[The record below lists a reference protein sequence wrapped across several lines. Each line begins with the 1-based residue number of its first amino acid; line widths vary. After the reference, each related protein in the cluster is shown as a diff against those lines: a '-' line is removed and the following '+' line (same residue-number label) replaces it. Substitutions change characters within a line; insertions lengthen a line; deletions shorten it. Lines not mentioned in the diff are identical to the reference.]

1 MIRVSG
7 TVTYTDETSVDFAA
21 GINVLAQWET
31 YAQTR
36 KIETDAQK
44 SPMTWTLYV
53 AYAALDLGKDIGFDT
68 WRKRVADVDL
78 KADDADPTQAD
89 QSAE

>member
-7 TVTYTDETSVDFAA
+7 TVTYNDQTTVEFAA

-53 AYAALDLGKDIGFDT
+53 AYAALDLGKDECFDT
-68 WRKRVADVDL
+68 LRKKVADVDL
-78 KADDADPTQAD
+78 VADDADPTRAD